1 MAAILW
7 YRRLMDTSPR
17 RLSLMLAAAR
27 AAVLWE
33 RALERF
39 FPALLIA
46 GVGLIV
52 LKTGVLGA
60 LPTWLR
66 WPAASLLALALLAAL
81 TRGVRLKLPGDRD
94 AARWLDTRNPNGER
108 AAEAFLDT
116 LPAAAAGEGPRALW
130 QAHRDRLSRTL
141 AAYRLGLPRS
151 PLRDLDPFAVRNA
164 VALALSAAFMAGSA
178 PLGLRVAELSHD
190 PAAAA
195 VADSLDVWVTP
206 PAYTGRPPVLL
217 AGPARVRSGGSAE
230 ADADADGQPRAV
242 AVPEGSKLTA
252 RISGAD
258 APALRLV
265 PLDAAGTAIAP
276 PVDTAF
282 KLDDAG
288 KGEVQAVL
296 DRGGRIEVV
305 DGRRVVGAWTVSV
318 IDDKPP
324 QVSVATPVE
333 VTARG
338 QIAINWQASDDYG
351 VAGGD
356 SSVTLAPAAGPPA
369 GNAAGDPAPEV
380 DPSSPFLAEPPA
392 FVLALQA
399 LNPKQAKGRA
409 FQDLTAHHW
418 AGLEV
423 ELTLTAA
430 DQAGQKSASA
440 PVRLRL
446 PERQFSVPLAAAIA
460 EQRMALIRTPA
471 KQRQVVRTLA
481 ALMAW
486 PDDIF
491 PTSGAFLAVRDA
503 GARLHVAQTTDE
515 VKGVI
520 DKLWQIAIGLEDGS
534 LDQARKALEEARREL
549 QQAIAEGAPPEKIE
563 ELTRKLR
570 EAMNRYLEA
579 MAEQMMER
587 MRRGD
592 APQNQQQAVEQ
603 LRQQDLDRM
612 LDQIENLARS
622 GSRDAAQELLA
633 QLENMLNNL
642 QMQMGQQGQQGQQ
655 GDQDGQMGQMMNQ
668 LGQMM
673 RDQQRLMDE
682 TFRMPGGE
690 GMPQDGQR
698 GEMPGQ
704 QPGQPG
710 QRGQG
715 RGGDQL
721 SQDQQ
726 GLGEALREM
735 MRQMGEMGM
744 GALPGMN
751 RAGRAMDEA
760 ADALGRGDRDGALE
774 SQNDALQALRD
785 GARQMAEQMAQQ
797 QGQGSE
803 GRFGRNGRAR
813 GDDRDPLGRPMRR
826 DGELFGPNE
835 DMVPGEAAVERARR
849 ILEYLRNRAGET
861 NRPQIELDYFERLLR
876 GLY

>member
-1 MAAILW
+1 
-7 YRRLMDTSPR
+7 MDTPPR
-17 RLSLMLAAAR
+17 RFSLMLAAAR

-33 RALERF
+33 RALDRF

-46 GVGLIV
+46 GAGLIV
-52 LKTGVLGA
+52 LKTGVLGL
-60 LPTWLR
+60 LPPVLR
-66 WPAASLLALALLAAL
+66 WPAGAVLIAALAAAL
-81 TRGVRLKLPGDRD
+81 VRGVRLKLPQDRD
-94 AARWLDTRNPNGER
+94 AAHWLDTRNPDGAR
-108 AAEAFLDT
+108 AAEAWLDT
-116 LPAAAAGEGPRALW
+116 LPAAASADGPRALW

-151 PLRDLDPFAVRNA
+151 SLRDLDPFAVRNA
-164 VALALSAAFMAGSA
+164 VALALIAAFMAGGA

-230 ADADADGQPRAV
+230 ADADGQPRAV

-351 VAGGD
+351 VAGVD

-409 FQDLTAHHW
+409 FQDFTAHHW

-471 KQRQVVRTLA
+471 KQRQVVRALA

-520 DKLWQIAIGLEDGS
+520 DELWRIAIGLEDGS

-592 APQNQQQAVEQ
+592 TPQNQQQAVEQ

-642 QMQMGQQGQQGQQ
+642 QMQMGQQGQQGQP

-682 TFRMPGGE
+682 TFRMPGGQ

-698 GEMPGQ
+698 GQMPGEQ
-704 QPGQPG
+704 GQG
-710 QRGQG
+710 AQRGQG
-715 RGGDQL
+715 RGGDEL

-726 GLGEALREM
+726 GLGKALQEM

-744 GALPGMN
+744 ETPQGMN
-751 RAGRAMDEA
+751 RAGREMGEA
-760 ADALGRGDRDGALE
+760 ADALGQGNREDALR
-774 SQNDALQALRD
+774 SQNEALQALRD

-813 GDDRDPLGRPMRR
+813 SGDDDPLGRPMRR
-826 DGELFGPNE
+826 DGEEYGPSEN
-835 DMVPGEAAVERARR
+835 MVPGEAAVERARR

-861 NRPQIELDYFERLLR
+861 NRPQGELDYFERLLR

>member
-1 MAAILW
+1 
-7 YRRLMDTSPR
+7 MDSQPR
-17 RLSLMLAAAR
+17 RLSPMLAAAR

-33 RALERF
+33 RALDRF

-46 GVGLIV
+46 GSGLIV
-52 LKTGVLGA
+52 LKTGVLGL
-60 LPTWLR
+60 LPPVLR
-66 WPAASLLALALLAAL
+66 WPAAALLALALLAAL
-81 TRGVRLKLPGDRD
+81 ARGVRLKLPGERD

-116 LPAAAAGEGPRALW
+116 LPAAAAGEGQRALW
-130 QAHRDRLSRTL
+130 LAHRDRLSRRL

-151 PLRDLDPFAVRNA
+151 PLRDLDPYAVRNA
-164 VALALSAAFMAGSA
+164 VALALIAAFMAGGA

-195 VADSLDVWVTP
+195 VAASLDVWVTP

-217 AGPARVRSGGSAE
+217 AGPSRLRSGGSGE
-230 ADADADGQPRAV
+230 ADADGQPRAV
-242 AVPEGSKLTA
+242 EVPEGSKLTA

-265 PLDAAGTAIAP
+265 PLDATGAAIAP

-282 KLDDAG
+282 RLDDAG
-288 KGEVQAVL
+288 KGEVQAAL
-296 DRGGRIEVV
+296 DRSGRIEVV
-305 DGRRVVGAWTVSV
+305 DGRRVIGAWNVSV
-318 IDDKPP
+318 IDDRPP

-351 VAGGD
+351 VAGVD
-356 SSVTLAPAAGPPA
+356 SSVTLAPAGGPPA
-369 GNAAGDPAPEV
+369 GNVADDPAPEV

-399 LNPKQAKGRA
+399 LNPKQARGRA

-430 DQAGQKSASA
+430 DQAGQKGASA

-446 PERQFSVPLAAAIA
+446 PERQFSVPLAAALA

-491 PTSGAFLAVRDA
+491 PTSGAFLAVRDV
-503 GARLHVAQTTDE
+503 GARLHVAETTDE

-520 DKLWQIAIGLEDGS
+520 DELWRIAIGLEDGS

-587 MRRGD
+587 MRRGET
-592 APQNQQQAVEQ
+592 PQNQQQAVEQ

-642 QMQMGQQGQQGQQ
+642 QMQMGQQGQQG
-655 GDQDGQMGQMMNQ
+655 DQDGQMGEMMNQ

-682 TFRMPGGE
+682 TFRMPGGQ

-698 GEMPGQ
+698 GETPGQ

-726 GLGEALREM
+726 GLGEALQEM
-735 MRQMGEMGM
+735 MRRMGEMGM
-744 GALPGMN
+744 EAPSGMN
-751 RAGRAMDEA
+751 RAGRAMGEA
-760 ADALGRGDRDGALE
+760 ADALERGDREGALG
-774 SQNDALQALRD
+774 SQNEALQALRD

-797 QGQGSE
+797 QGQGSQ
-803 GRFGRNGRAR
+803 GRLGRDGRAR
-813 GDDRDPLGRPMRR
+813 GEDRDPLGRPMRR
-826 DGELFGPNE
+826 DGEEFGPDY